1 MKQILIKPVITEK
14 SSNLQ
19 ETANKY
25 TFIVAKDANKIEVR
39 TAIEQKFKVKVAS
52 VATMNYEG
60 KEKRV
65 GKYLGRKND
74 FKKAVV
80 TLLKDEKIEFQD
92 ETV

>member
-19 ETANKY
+19 ETVNKY
-25 TFIVAKDANKIEVR
+25 TFIVAKDSNKIEVR
-39 TAIEQKFKVKVAS
+39 KAIEEKFKVKVDKI
-52 VATMNYEG
+52 ATMNYEG

>member
-19 ETANKY
+19 ETVNKY

-39 TAIEQKFKVKVAS
+39 KAIEEKFKVKVEKI
-52 VATMNYEG
+52 ATMNYEG